1 MAHVQDFD
9 QRRHPSIHP
18 SGQATVATWLRAS
31 QKEKNTYL
39 ANNNK
44 YGGSSSQRTRK
55 RMREELT
62 KRAKNKHF
70 LLKTMNIMS
79 LSSSIILDTQAN
91 DGAHVLECICMCVC
105 DNSQQLHCYAYTPPL
120 RGRRGQRTTAKKS
133 IIYKC
138 CLPRLTK

>member
-9 QRRHPSIHP
+9 QWRHPSIHP
-18 SGQATVATWLRAS
+18 SIRPGNRSELVESFTKR
-31 QKEKNTYL
+31 KNTYL
-39 ANNNK
+39 AKNNK
-44 YGGSSSQRTRK
+44 YDGSSSQRTRK

-91 DGAHVLECICMCVC
+91 DGAHVIECMCVC
-105 DNSQQLHCYAYTPPL
+105 DNSQQQHCYAYTPPL